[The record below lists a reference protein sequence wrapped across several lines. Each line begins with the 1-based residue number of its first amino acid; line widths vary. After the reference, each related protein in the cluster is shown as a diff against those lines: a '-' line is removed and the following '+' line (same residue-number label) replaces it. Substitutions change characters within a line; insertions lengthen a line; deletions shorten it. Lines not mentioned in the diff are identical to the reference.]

1 MNNASLILDGMYDP
15 KMEQALETPLLGTFT
30 REINHKYGLKVF
42 TVSRS
47 GGAIYMATPTGL
59 PICYLS
65 MGDDADK
72 PQYSLYTPWY
82 SKARGNSNTDRHTM
96 RSTKLS
102 TLMTSLKKVGVIEK
116 AMECMVNRYSDQI
129 LSTKNIVSRQVGGSE
144 TKSVYGLPAE
154 DIHDLLKAALS
165 DNPATEIRKL
175 NLNSLNKVLKEYDEV
190 DETRRK
196 KKIEIDRMFSGACHV
211 IGIDGSGEYIV
222 GTFKFHPDN
231 GPLKGDVIRP
241 FKRMKNILD
250 CGIDDLIPTLLMFKT
265 MASTVELDSITK
277 VGNDVVFPVKDH
289 YYEELE
295 MAFYYPSSPNSWNL
309 QWVVTPASE

>member
-15 KMEQALETPLLGTFT
+15 KMEQALETPLLGTFI

-42 TVSRS
+42 NVQRS
-47 GGAIYMATPTGL
+47 CEVIYMATPNGL
-59 PICYLS
+59 PVCYLS
-65 MGDDADK
+65 MGDDAGN
-72 PQYSLYTPWY
+72 PQYSLHTPWY
-82 SKARGNSNTDRHTM
+82 SKARGSSDLDRHTM
-96 RSTKLS
+96 RSAKLS
-102 TLMTSLKKVGVIEK
+102 TLMTSLKKVGVIER
-116 AMECMVNRYSDQI
+116 AMACMVNRYNDHIS
-129 LSTKNIVSRQVGGSE
+129 STKNIVSRHVGGSE

-154 DIHDLLKAALS
+154 DLHDLLKAALS

-175 NLNSLNKVLKEYDEV
+175 NLTSLNKVLKEYDEV
-190 DETRRK
+190 DKTRRN
-196 KKIEIDRMFSGACHV
+196 KKIELDRMFSRACHV
-211 IGIDGSGEYIV
+211 IGIDYRDEYIV
-222 GTFKFHPDN
+222 GTFKFHPEN

-265 MASTVELDSITK
+265 MASTTEDGVTK
-277 VGNDVVFPVKDH
+277 VGNDVIFPVKDH

-295 MAFYYPSSPNSWNL
+295 MALYYPSRPDSWTL

>member
-1 MNNASLILDGMYDP
+1 
-15 KMEQALETPLLGTFT
+15 
-30 REINHKYGLKVF
+30 
-42 TVSRS
+42 
-47 GGAIYMATPTGL
+47 
-59 PICYLS
+59 
-65 MGDDADK
+65 
-72 PQYSLYTPWY
+72 
-82 SKARGNSNTDRHTM
+82 M

-116 AMECMVNRYSDQI
+116 AMECMYLRYNDHISV
-129 LSTKNIVSRQVGGSE
+129 TKNIVSRQVGGSE

-265 MASTVELDSITK
+265 MASTTEDGTNK